1 MSKAD
6 VNSISLLKSIFTD
19 TRIHIPDDM
28 KDKVIAALKYFYDG
42 GYYTDEDII
51 SIVKAGSITPEDFTK
66 ITGKPYPSNSS
77 TGSAGSNG
85 SNGSNPSK

>member
-1 MSKAD
+1 MSNIVKD
-6 VNSISLLKSIFTD
+6 NKPVSLLKSIFTD

-28 KDKVIAALKYFYDG
+28 KDKVIAALKYYYDG

-66 ITGKPYPSNSS
+66 ITGKPYPSDE
-77 TGSAGSNG
+77 SNG
-85 SNGSNPSK
+85 SNSAK